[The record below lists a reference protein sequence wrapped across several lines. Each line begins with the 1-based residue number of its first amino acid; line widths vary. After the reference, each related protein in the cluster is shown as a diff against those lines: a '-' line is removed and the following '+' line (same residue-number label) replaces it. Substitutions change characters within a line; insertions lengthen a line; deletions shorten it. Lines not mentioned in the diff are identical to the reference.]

1 MTIGESIQQARKKAG
16 LSQRDLGLK
25 LGVSGSMIGQ
35 YENNLRCPK
44 AETIR
49 KIAEALN
56 TDTLEITRHARDYPL
71 LFTIP
76 ILDQLTADEK
86 SEVQGVMDV
95 LRRDEQDPQ
104 KLRQYEQRL
113 ASDALRERP
122 LRECSDAREK
132 ADLAIIEAFKNVSDH
147 DIREWSIDILDHM
160 NRSGRIEML
169 QILESLSENPR
180 YREPSEAPRNGS
192 ESPAEGKK

>member
-1 MTIGESIQQARKKAG
+1 
-16 LSQRDLGLK
+16 
-25 LGVSGSMIGQ
+25 
-35 YENNLRCPK
+35 
-44 AETIR
+44 
-49 KIAEALN
+49 
-56 TDTLEITRHARDYPL
+56 
-71 LFTIP
+71 
-76 ILDQLTADEK
+76 
-86 SEVQGVMDV
+86 MDV

>member
-1 MTIGESIQQARKKAG
+1 M
-16 LSQRDLGLK
+16 
-25 LGVSGSMIGQ
+25 
-35 YENNLRCPK
+35 
-44 AETIR
+44 
-49 KIAEALN
+49 
-56 TDTLEITRHARDYPL
+56 
-71 LFTIP
+71 
-76 ILDQLTADEK
+76 
-86 SEVQGVMDV
+86 
-95 LRRDEQDPQ
+95 
-104 KLRQYEQRL
+104 
-113 ASDALRERP
+113 RP

-180 YREPSEAPRNGS
+180 YREPSEAPINGS